1 MEKISIGKVT
11 IWLLCFRLVFARI
24 PRTPLN
30 QSQKKITDEIENGLM
45 ERGMRRQKKK
55 IKRHIQ
61 TIQKKRERNQQL
73 LEMKIEKDKSQMKEK
88 KTASPAA
95 AAVTK
100 TTV

>member
-30 QSQKKITDEIENGLM
+30 QSQKKITDEIENGWM

-55 IKRHIQ
+55 LNDTYRPY
-61 TIQKKRERNQQL
+61 KKRENEINNYL
-73 LEMKIEKDKSQMKEK
+73 K
-88 KTASPAA
+88 
-95 AAVTK
+95 
-100 TTV
+100 